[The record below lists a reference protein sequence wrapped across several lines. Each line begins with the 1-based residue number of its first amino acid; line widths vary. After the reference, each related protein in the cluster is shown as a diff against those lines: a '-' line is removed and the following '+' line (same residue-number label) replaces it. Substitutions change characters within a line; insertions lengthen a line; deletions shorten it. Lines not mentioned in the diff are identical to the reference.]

1 MCLVISDA
9 LTVVHATVEGE
20 VDAEG
25 QEPHGGEPWA
35 PRTQVVKH
43 AYAKQLWDLA
53 IRDEA
58 EANGWIY
65 VDPTDEIAMPLL
77 ADPDRL
83 RFAQRNLRFAEE
95 GRELSAE
102 NLRLSQKAFDLG
114 ELDLPRLLHARI
126 RAFEAELDAM
136 LHLHGAIFTA
146 WVLLGIVQ
154 PALIAGG
161 NYRLHRRVGVGG
173 AVAAAAMVAV
183 GNLVAV
189 ASMNWPAIAPGDPFA
204 FYAIPFFAINTFAV
218 LVALGIANRRRPETH
233 KRLMLLAATQIVEAA
248 VARVPLPIIT
258 DYFPVSHLVASNL
271 IIVAGVAY
279 DLASRGRVH
288 PVWLWGGAIVLAS
301 QAARLAVAETAPW
314 LAFARFMAGLY

>member
-1 MCLVISDA
+1 M
-9 LTVVHATVEGE
+9 ATIAQPAARARRDRLFYTSMG
-20 VDAEG
+20 
-25 QEPHGGEPWA
+25 
-35 PRTQVVKH
+35 
-43 AYAKQLWDLA
+43 LA
-53 IRDEA
+53 IA
-58 EANGWIY
+58 AVTFWG
-65 VDPTDEIAMPLL
+65 
-77 ADPDRL
+77 
-83 RFAQRNLRFAEE
+83 FARSYY
-95 GRELSAE
+95 LSSWVERPAGF
-102 NLRLSQKAFDLG
+102 R
-114 ELDLPRLLHARI
+114 
-126 RAFEAELDAM
+126 ELDAI

-218 LVALGIANRRRPETH
+218 LVALAIANRRRPETH

-248 VARVPLPIIT
+248 VARVPLPIVT
-258 DYFPVSHLVASNL
+258 DHFPFSHLVASNL
-271 IIVAGVAY
+271 IIVAGIAY

-288 PVWLWGGAIVLAS
+288 RVWLWGGAFVLAS